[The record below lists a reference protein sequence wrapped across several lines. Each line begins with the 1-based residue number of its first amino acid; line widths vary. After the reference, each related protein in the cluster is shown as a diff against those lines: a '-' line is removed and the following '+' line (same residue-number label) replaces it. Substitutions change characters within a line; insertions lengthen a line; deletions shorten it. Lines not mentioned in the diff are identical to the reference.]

1 MARYRWLAVAV
12 AAVLSFLALPAP
24 NASAADAFATTVPDT
39 AYRTCIT
46 AKLGLDADADPTAE
60 QLATII
66 ELSCTGKGIADATGT
81 SAMPNLTK
89 LFLDSNQLTDLTPI
103 ASSTGVFSLGVSGNR
118 ITTIA
123 PLASLTKLRAVKLNG
138 NRIRDFSVLS
148 NLPEY
153 SRTSSQLYGQAI
165 TVDAALGVPALVPTV
180 IDDKAE
186 VVPVYTRPSDVASGS
201 PVTYPAAGDYAWVFK
216 NEGLYLNATI
226 TVHVTDSGV
235 TIPDDVLRTC
245 VNSRLSLDASV
256 QPTLVQLATITTGAF
271 SCANKGVKDLTGLN
285 LITGLTSLTLNGNSI
300 ADLSPISALP
310 NVTTANLAQNEF
322 TSLAGLGSMAKLG
335 TLQVQQNSTS
345 TKAKLQTLAG
355 INNLPVLTAITANY
369 TAIRSLAPL
378 AGNSSLKNLTATN
391 SQVSDVT
398 PLTSVGGQLANVDLS
413 NNQISDL
420 SPLASRSFTK
430 LTATGQA
437 ITAPAATATQETDAP
452 TVTKKDGSVLVA
464 TPPSGITVSAGKVTY
479 PSAGTYS
486 WTFSGGDGTSSNQF
500 AGAITQR
507 VQDAPPPVTEVA
519 VPDANLKSCLAGLLG
534 QDPSAAITE
543 DQLKT
548 LTKVSCIGSDSA
560 PEAKIADLTGAEKL
574 VNVTELVLST
584 NAIADVTPLA
594 ELTKLTKLYLP
605 GNAITDPS
613 PLASVTGLD
622 ELLLSYNPVS
632 SIASLAPLVNLTN
645 LEVTQKHGHT
655 SADLTSLDGVQ
666 GMTKLTRLVANNS
679 SLTSLEPVA
688 KLTSLKKLY
697 VSNNAIADL
706 TPVQGLTELT
716 GFGAF
721 SNQLSDVRPL
731 AGLTKLTDVDLE
743 YNRIGDLS
751 ALSGLKNL
759 GYLGLRAQ
767 GQEVTAASV
776 PAQLTTSAP
785 RPRTHAGAAA
795 TLTAPNGVTVIDG
808 KVRYPSEGT
817 YTWSF
822 SAKDDES
829 GTEFFSGTITQPV
842 TAPASGAADVPD
854 TSLRSCLAEA
864 AGLPASAV
872 PTEVELGA
880 VATADC
886 SDKGISDLTGA
897 ELLTSATRLELSGNP
912 LGSIAPLE
920 KLTKLTQLDLARTG
934 LTSVQPLA
942 GLTGLTRLDV
952 DGNRLR
958 DLSPLAGLTSLSNLS
973 ATSQSLTLPDVA
985 GGAVVEIPSVT
996 TVSGAKVAAS
1006 LPEGATASGGGASFS
1021 RAGTYR
1027 WPFASGGFSGA
1038 FRQVVTSDVAE
1049 PDAQS
1054 GASAC
1059 VAAGKVWVVV
1069 ERDTGMQQGG
1079 CASTFGTGLE
1089 ALKSAGFTPT
1099 GGSFVTAVDGYP
1111 AGDPGTSYWSYW
1123 HASSPVNEGT
1133 STRYTWAYS
1142 SVSAADHRPSAGS
1155 IEGWRFESWQA
1166 AAAAPSWTP
1175 VVTTP
1180 STPAPTPTP
1189 TPTPT
1194 PAGTVKTS
1202 VSAKAVKLTYG
1213 KKATVRITASP
1224 RKAGGVV
1231 RATVG
1236 ERTVTAKVTKGKAE
1250 LTLPAR
1256 SLKPGTH
1263 RLTVTYVQHG
1273 AYQAS
1278 STVVKVSVAKAKPKV
1293 AVTARYV
1300 RSTGSVSFT
1309 VRVTSSAASPTGYVL
1324 VRLGGRALRP
1334 QLGANGRATGE
1345 FTELVKNGR
1354 RTLTAWYA
1362 GSEVLRSTTVKA
1374 KVTVR

>member
-1 MARYRWLAVAV
+1 MARFRWLAVAV

-24 NASAADAFATTVPDT
+24 FASAAGEFATTVPDT

-60 QLATII
+60 QLATIT

-89 LFLDSNQLTDLTPI
+89 LFLDSNQLTDLAPI
-103 ASSTGVFSLGVSGNR
+103 TSSTGIFSLGVSGNR
-118 ITTIA
+118 IATIA

-180 IDDKAE
+180 IGDKAE

-216 NEGLYLNATI
+216 NEGLYLNATV

-235 TIPDDVLRTC
+235 TIPDDALRTC

-256 QPTLVQLATITTGAF
+256 QPTLAQLATITTGAVN
-271 SCANKGVKDLTGLN
+271 CANKGVKDLTGLN
-285 LITGLTSLTLNGNSI
+285 LITGLPSLKLSGNSI

-310 NVTTANLAQNEF
+310 NVTSADLSQNEF
-322 TSLAGLGSMAKLG
+322 TSLAGLGSMPKLG

-369 TAIRSLAPL
+369 TAIRSLVPL

-391 SQVSDVT
+391 NRLSDVT
-398 PLTSVGGQLANVDLS
+398 PLASVGSQLANVDLS

-420 SPLASRSFTK
+420 SPLASRTFTK
-430 LTATGQA
+430 LTVTGQA
-437 ITAPAATATQETDAP
+437 ISVAEATATQEATAP

-464 TPPSGITVSAGKVTY
+464 TPPSGITVSVGKVTY
-479 PSAGTYS
+479 PSAGSYS

-500 AGAITQR
+500 TGTITQR
-507 VQDAPPPVTEVA
+507 VKDAPAPVVEVA
-519 VPDANLKSCLAGLLG
+519 VPDANLKACLAGLLG
-534 QDPSAAITE
+534 QDASAAITE

-560 PEAKIADLTGAEKL
+560 PSAKIADLTGADKL

-584 NAIADVTPLA
+584 NAIADVAPLA
-594 ELTKLTKLYLP
+594 GLTKLTKLYLP

-613 PLASVTGLD
+613 SLASLTGLD

-632 SIASLAPLVNLTN
+632 SIASLTSLVNLTN

-655 SADLTSLDGVQ
+655 GADLTSLDGVQ
-666 GMTKLTRLVANNS
+666 GMTRLTRLVANNS
-679 SLTSLEPVA
+679 SLTSLEPVTN
-688 KLTSLKKLY
+688 LTSLKKLY
-697 VSNNAIADL
+697 VSNNKIADL

-721 SNQLSDVRPL
+721 SNRISDVRPL

-751 ALSGLKNL
+751 ALSGLTHL
-759 GYLGLRAQ
+759 GYMGLKAQ
-767 GQEVTAASV
+767 GQVATAASV

-785 RPRTHAGAAA
+785 RPRTHTGAAA
-795 TLTAPNGVTVIDG
+795 TVTAPDGVTVTDG
-808 KVRYPSEGT
+808 KVRYPGEGD

-822 SAKDDES
+822 FAKDDES

-842 TAPASGAADVPD
+842 TAPVSGAADVPD
-854 TSLRSCLAEA
+854 ANLRSCLAEA
-864 AGLPASAV
+864 AGLTASAV
-872 PTEVELGA
+872 PTEAELGA
-880 VATADC
+880 VTTADC
-886 SDKGISDLTGA
+886 ADKGISDLTGA
-897 ELLTSATRLELSGNP
+897 ELLTSATGLKLSGNP

-942 GLTGLTRLDV
+942 GLTALTTLDV
-952 DGNRLR
+952 AGNGLR
-958 DLSPLAGLTSLSNLS
+958 DLSPLAALTSLSDLG

-985 GGAVVEIPSVT
+985 GGAAVEIPSVT
-996 TVSGAKVAAS
+996 TVPGAKVAAS
-1006 LPEGATASGGGASFS
+1006 LPEGAVASGSGASFR

-1027 WPFASGGFSGA
+1027 WPFASGSFSGA

-1069 ERDTGMQQGG
+1069 ERDTGLQQGG
-1079 CASTFGTGLE
+1079 CASAFGTGLE

-1099 GGSFVTAVDGYP
+1099 GGSYITAIDGYP
-1111 AGDPGTSYWSYW
+1111 AGAADTSYWSYW
-1123 HASSPVNEGT
+1123 HASNPVTSGS
-1133 STRYTWAYS
+1133 STRYTWSYS
-1142 SVSAADHRPSAGS
+1142 SVSAAGYSPKAGS

-1166 AAAAPSWTP
+1166 AAVAPSWTP
-1175 VVTTP
+1175 VVAT
-1180 STPAPTPTP
+1180 SSTPTP

-1194 PAGTVKTS
+1194 GTVKTS
-1202 VSAKAVKLTYG
+1202 VSAKKAKLTYG
-1213 KKATVRITASP
+1213 RKATIAVTASP
-1224 RKAGGVV
+1224 SKAGGVV
-1231 RATVG
+1231 TAVVG
-1236 ERTVTAKVTKGKAE
+1236 SRTLTAKVTRGKAK
-1250 LTLPAR
+1250 LVLPAR

-1263 RLTVTYVQHG
+1263 RLTVTYVRHG
-1273 AYQAS
+1273 VYKAS
-1278 STVVKVSVAKAKPKV
+1278 STVVKVTVAKATPKV
-1293 AVTARYV
+1293 TVKARYH
-1300 RSTGSVSFT
+1300 RSAGSVSFT
-1309 VRVTSSAASPTGYVL
+1309 VRVNSSAATPAGYVRVSLDGQL
-1324 VRLGGRALRP
+1324 VRIPLDSRSSSA
-1334 QLGANGRATGE
+1334 GE
-1345 FTELVKNGR
+1345 FTGIVRKGR
-1354 RTLTAWYA
+1354 HTLTAWYS
-1362 GSEVLRSTTVKA
+1362 GSGELRAKTVEA
-1374 KVTVR
+1374 KLVVKR